1 MKTLFH
7 LLCATLFYSSAIH
20 AAEPSIKSPGADMAN
35 FPNGSFTL
43 PQGSAY
49 VETAGNYSS
58 KSAYSSEQYN
68 AGYLLRYGVTDNIEL
83 RLMSDGYTVVHNE
96 NKTQGMS
103 PQTFDIKWHLIDE
116 NESIFLPSVAV
127 EFGTQTT
134 WADSF
139 FKGGT
144 LPFLGLNL
152 DNSLPFDVA
161 LNYNVGFNS
170 RLDANGKKEY
180 LLALGWAF
188 QRDISEDVAI
198 FVNGYT
204 NTAAGLTTSAIGGGG
219 QWTPT
224 ERIAIFTNVA
234 VGLTQS
240 TPDVYG
246 LLGFAIAVF

>member
-1 MKTLFH
+1 MKLSLSLF
-7 LLCATLFYSSAIH
+7 CAILFYSTFNY

-49 VETAGNYSS
+49 VETAGNYNS
-58 KSAYSSEQYN
+58 KSTYFDEQYN
-68 AGYLLRYGVTDNIEL
+68 ASYLLRYGLTDNIEL
-83 RLMSDGYTVVHNE
+83 RVMSDGYTFLHDKD
-96 NKTQGMS
+96 KTQGMN
-103 PQTFDIKWHLIDE
+103 PQMFDIKWHLIDE
-116 NESIFLPSVAV
+116 NEDLMLPSVAV

-134 WADSF
+134 WANQA

-144 LPFLGLNL
+144 LPFLGLNF

-161 LNYNVGFNS
+161 LNYSIGFNS
-170 RLDANGKKEY
+170 QLDKNENKEY
-180 LLALGWAF
+180 LLALSWAF
-188 QRDISEDVAI
+188 QRDIVEDFAI

-204 NTAAGLTTSAIGGGG
+204 NTAASFTTSAIGGGG

-234 VGLTQS
+234 AGLTQE
-240 TPDVYG
+240 TPDIYG
-246 LLGFAIAVF
+246 LLGFAIALF